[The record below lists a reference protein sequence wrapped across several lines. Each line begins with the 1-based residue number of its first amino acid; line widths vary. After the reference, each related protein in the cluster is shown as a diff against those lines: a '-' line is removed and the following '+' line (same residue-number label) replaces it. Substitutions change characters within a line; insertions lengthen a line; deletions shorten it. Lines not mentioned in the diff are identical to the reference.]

1 MTALTHD
8 ETSEEMKEVPDWT
21 HQAKTI
27 VRTYK
32 FDGFLK
38 SIAFVDQ
45 IAKRAQK
52 LDHHPDITP
61 VPLRNPVNI
70 DDLRYRVMG
79 KWVGVEKEP
88 VKRAFSRRA

>member
-1 MTALTHD
+1 LGEIAD
-8 ETSEEMKEVPDWT
+8 
-21 HQAKTI
+21 
-27 VRTYK
+27 
-32 FDGFLK
+32 FDANLL
-38 SIAFVDQ
+38 SDV
-45 IAKRAQK
+45 
-52 LDHHPDITP
+52 TP